1 MRKFPWFARWESLI
15 KASRNISKENKMA
28 EENPPRSAPEAGK
41 DSPVDPSPLEP
52 RAYTPPARRSS
63 KRRKNLAILALIV
76 VVIVGGIFLWRY
88 LGSYESTDDAQADVH
103 LYPVSAR
110 VSGYVV
116 AVNVGDNQWV
126 EKGTV
131 LVEID
136 PKDYEVAVAQAQA
149 NLNNALATAQS
160 LNITVPITSV
170 NSSSQLKFTAS
181 GIEDANAGIIAA
193 ERQLTAAHAQ
203 VEAAEANDVKAQ
215 DDLRRYKLLVDK
227 REVSEQVYDQALA
240 AAKSSTATIAAAQ
253 ANESAA
259 QQFVHQAQSRLAQAD
274 ANHQYAETGP
284 QQVSSTRAHV
294 QALVADVEQKRAL
307 LEHAQLNLGYTKIVA
322 PVSGEVN
329 KTVVVGMNVQ
339 DGQQLLTVV
348 PLDEVWVTANFK
360 ETQLKHMQVG
370 QKAEIHIDSSGRT
383 LKGHVDSIAG
393 ATGPLFSLL
402 PPENATGNY
411 VKIVQRI
418 PVKIVL
424 DPGENKDRLLRPGMN
439 VVPDVYLR

>member
-1 MRKFPWFARWESLI
+1 
-15 KASRNISKENKMA
+15 MA
-28 EENPPRSAPEAGK
+28 EENPPRSVPETGNE
-41 DSPVDPSPLEP
+41 SPANPSPLTT
-52 RAYTPPARRSS
+52 RTYTPSARLRS
-63 KRRKNLAILALIV
+63 KRRRNVVILVIV
-76 VVIVGGIFLWRY
+76 VVAVFAAVLLWRY

-103 LYPVSAR
+103 LSPVSAR
-110 VSGYVV
+110 VAGYVV
-116 AVNVGDNQWV
+116 RVNVNDNQWV

-136 PKDYEVAVAQAQA
+136 PKDYEVALAQAQA
-149 NLNNALATAQS
+149 NLNNAEETAQS
-160 LNITVPITSV
+160 LNITIPITSV
-170 NSSSQLKFTAS
+170 NTESQLKFSAS
-181 GIEDANAGIIAA
+181 GIEDADAGVVAA
-193 ERQLTAAHAQ
+193 ERQLTAAHSQ
-203 VEAAEANDVKAQ
+203 VEAAEANDVRAQ
-215 DDLRRYKLLVDK
+215 ADLRRYKLLVDK
-227 REVSEQVYDQALA
+227 REVAPQIYDQALA
-240 AAKSSTATIAAAQ
+240 TAKSSTATVEAAR

-259 QQFVHQAQSRLAQAD
+259 QQSVKQAQSHLAQAD

-294 QALVADVEQKRAL
+294 RALIADVEQKRAL
-307 LEHAQLNLGYTKIVA
+307 LEQAQLNLQYTKIVA

-370 QKAEIHIDSSGRT
+370 QKAEIHVDSSGRT

-424 DPGENKDRLLRPGMN
+424 EPGENRDRVLRPGMN
-439 VVPDVYLR
+439 VVPDVYIR

>member
-1 MRKFPWFARWESLI
+1 
-15 KASRNISKENKMA
+15 MA
-28 EENPPRSAPEAGK
+28 DDNPPPSVSDSGK
-41 DSPVDPSPLEP
+41 GSTTDPSPLTD
-52 RAYTPPARRSS
+52 RGYTPPARRNP
-63 KRRKNLAILALIV
+63 KLRRNIVILIV
-76 VVIVGGIFLWRY
+76 VLVVLVGGVFLWRY
-88 LGSYESTDDAQADVH
+88 LSSYESTDDAQADVH

-116 AVNVGDNQWV
+116 KVNVDDNQWV

-149 NLNNALATAQS
+149 NLSNAEATAQS

-170 NSSSQLKFTAS
+170 NTSSQLKSAQSDIDNTTA
-181 GIEDANAGIIAA
+181 GVIAA
-193 ERQLTAAHAQ
+193 ERQLSAAHDQLEQAL
-203 VEAAEANDVKAQ
+203 ANDVKVQ
-215 DDLRRYKLLVDK
+215 DDLKRYKLLVDK
-227 REVSEQVYDQALA
+227 REVAEQVYDQALA
-240 AAKSSTATIAAAQ
+240 AARSSTAAVSAAR

-259 QQFVHQAQSRLAQAD
+259 QQFVQQARSRVAQAD

-284 QQVSSTRAHV
+284 QQVSSSRAR
-294 QALVADVEQKRAL
+294 ARAAIADVEQKRAL
-307 LEHAQLNLGYTKIVA
+307 FEQAQLNLGYTKIVA

-329 KTVVVGMNVQ
+329 KTVVVGLNVQ
-339 DGQQLLTVV
+339 AGQQLLTVV

-360 ETQLKHMQVG
+360 ETQLKRMRVG
-370 QKAEIHIDSSGRT
+370 QKADIHIDSTGRT

-424 DPGENKDRLLRPGMN
+424 DPGENRDRQLRPGMN
-439 VVPDVYLR
+439 VVPDVYLQ